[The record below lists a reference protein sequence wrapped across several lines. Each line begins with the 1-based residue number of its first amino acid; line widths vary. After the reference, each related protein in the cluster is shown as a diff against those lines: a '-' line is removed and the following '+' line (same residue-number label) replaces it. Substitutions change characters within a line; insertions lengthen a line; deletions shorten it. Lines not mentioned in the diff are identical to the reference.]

1 MKPYKV
7 PEIAKKYVE
16 YDMIQA
22 HTELPAFPD
31 SRARLLFTFL
41 SNQRTPLL
49 HSELYTLVVSLVQ
62 LGMDTHD
69 LIDESGR
76 VAEKEM
82 RSRQLK
88 VLAGDYYSSRFY
100 QLLAQAGQV
109 GMIRRISNGVCEV
122 NRLKVN
128 FYMKMKQLKLTAED
142 YLNQCAQIRTELFTV
157 FTDILDDRTA
167 RVWTELLQGV
177 GRCEVVLDEL
187 KRSDKPE
194 RFGGSWGYWHVLN
207 VGTDEEKRK
216 LADDPQE
223 PSIAASL
230 LAAYDIRAELAE
242 KLRQSVAAVQSVIA
256 RLDSDKLVRE
266 LQQIGETFLRPLLP
280 AASASALNERR

>member
-1 MKPYKV
+1 MKPYKI

-16 YDMIQA
+16 YDMILA

-31 SRARLLFTFL
+31 LRARLLFVFL

-49 HSELYTLVVSLVQ
+49 HSELYTLVASLVQ

-69 LIDESGR
+69 MIDESGR

-109 GMIRRISNGVCEV
+109 GMIRRISDGVCEV
-122 NRLKVN
+122 NKLKVN
-128 FYMKMKQLKLTAED
+128 FYMKMKQLKLSAEE
-142 YLNQCAQIRTELFTV
+142 YLNQCVQLKTELFTV
-157 FTDILDDRTA
+157 FTEILDEKMA
-167 RVWTELLQGV
+167 RVWTELLQGL
-177 GRCEVVLDEL
+177 GRCEVVLDEWN
-187 KRSDKPE
+187 RCDKPD
-194 RFGGSWGYWHVLN
+194 RFNGSWGYWHILN
-207 VGTDEEKRK
+207 VGTEEEKRK
-216 LADDPQE
+216 LADKHDE
-223 PSIAASL
+223 PSFISSL
-230 LAAYDIRAELAE
+230 LAAYEIRGQLAE
-242 KLRQSVAAVQSVIA
+242 KLKHSVAQVQAIVG
-256 RLDSDKLVRE
+256 RLDSDKLMRE

-280 AASASALNERR
+280 AASALNERR